1 MKIKSILKG
10 IQISAELLEQA
21 IVDSIKEQGGYL
33 YINNNNYDGAYV
45 LKVNMDDSISE
56 ETIIA
61 IRVESTDKIE
71 VVCTTQPYLFKQD
84 LKESDFD
91 ETDWIYVG
99 KNSAEVL
106 SLPTLISIAE
116 SIK

>member
-1 MKIKSILKG
+1 
-10 IQISAELLEQA
+10 
-21 IVDSIKEQGGYL
+21 
-33 YINNNNYDGAYV
+33 
-45 LKVNMDDSISE
+45 MDDSISE

-61 IRVESTDKIE
+61 IRVTSTDKLE

-106 SLPTLISIAE
+106 TIPTLISIAE